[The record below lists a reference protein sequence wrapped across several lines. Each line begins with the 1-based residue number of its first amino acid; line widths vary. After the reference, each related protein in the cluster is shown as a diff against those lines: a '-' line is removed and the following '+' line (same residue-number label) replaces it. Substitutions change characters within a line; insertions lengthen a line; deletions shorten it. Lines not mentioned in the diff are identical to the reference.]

1 MQPEV
6 PEGYCYRDFGSF
18 KICGRGSYPKTF
30 LPPNPI
36 AKGAA
41 LEDRGHYLMA
51 SEETAY
57 TTKELSK
64 KTWPDFVKLFSQG
77 NGWDHC
83 QCVHFHRPSALP
95 KEKWLRTRA
104 ERAIRNRRENKQL
117 VNSGRSHGILVYD
130 NGEPVGWCQYGPKEE
145 LPRIDNGRNY
155 RAHAPKAAAQKLWRI
170 TCFVV
175 LKNHRKQGI
184 ATAALKAALL
194 SIRKKGGGAIVSVGA
209 DHVASVG
216 SLADVRWIAAAQP
229 APGFCIRIA
238 DRASFRC
245 GLGGLSS
252 QAVVGKGAGFT
263 TLNHVREAVGRIVNV
278 VCVR

>member
-194 SIRKKGGGAIVSVGA
+194 SIRKKGGGQVEAYPISTWQPRAFGNEST
-209 DHVASVG
+209 HGTASM
-216 SLADVRWIAAAQP
+216 
-229 APGFCIRIA
+229 F
-238 DRASFRC
+238 
-245 GLGGLSS
+245 
-252 QAVVGKGAGFT
+252 KKAGFHLVSPLT
-263 TLNHVREAVGRIVNV
+263 TSLPSSTV
-278 VCVR
+278 VMRRLI